1 VASVVPIFNDINY
14 SLDVFISFDRI
25 AFWLETNE
33 IYFETWHDGF
43 NYCISDLWVK
53 FGDDICQVGRC
64 CSMLFSCWRC
74 VFNAWRTLVYPWVD
88 KFFIAHV
95 FYIIAFWNSFILHI
109 MSKTSLLVAL
119 SLILFSIWFFL
130 FLLRYVKEAGGVQL
144 AIAVASYILVISI
157 MMWSASLAGS
167 SILIVASLLFVISD
181 AILAYDKF
189 RNPFSIAEH
198 MVMITYFTA
207 QLLFAISV
215 GYM

>member
-1 VASVVPIFNDINY
+1 MILIIVSMFLYHLIALHFDSKRTKYILKPGTMVLIIALAIYGSSLETTFAKWVVVALCF
-14 SLDVFISFDRI
+14 SLVGDVFLMLEERWFIPGLIS
-25 AFWLETNE
+25 
-33 IYFETWHDGF
+33 
-43 NYCISDLWVK
+43 
-53 FGDDICQVGRC
+53 
-64 CSMLFSCWRC
+64 
-74 VFNAWRTLVYPWVD
+74 
-88 KFFIAHV
+88 FFIAHV

-181 AILAYDKF
+181 AILADDKF
-189 RNPFSIAEH
+189 RNPFSIAQH

>member
-1 VASVVPIFNDINY
+1 
-14 SLDVFISFDRI
+14 
-25 AFWLETNE
+25 
-33 IYFETWHDGF
+33 
-43 NYCISDLWVK
+43 
-53 FGDDICQVGRC
+53 
-64 CSMLFSCWRC
+64 
-74 VFNAWRTLVYPWVD
+74 
-88 KFFIAHV
+88 
-95 FYIIAFWNSFILHI
+95 

>member
-1 VASVVPIFNDINY
+1 RVPFFVY
-14 SLDVFISFDRI
+14 APSAVQ
-25 AFWLETNE
+25 
-33 IYFETWHDGF
+33 IY
-43 NYCISDLWVK
+43 I
-53 FGDDICQVGRC
+53 
-64 CSMLFSCWRC
+64 
-74 VFNAWRTLVYPWVD
+74 
-88 KFFIAHV
+88 
-95 FYIIAFWNSFILHI
+95 
-109 MSKTSLLVAL
+109 L
-119 SLILFSIWFFL
+119 SLHDALPI
-130 FLLRYVKEAGGVQL
+130 LRYVKEAGGVQL

-189 RNPFSIAEH
+189 RNPFSAAEH